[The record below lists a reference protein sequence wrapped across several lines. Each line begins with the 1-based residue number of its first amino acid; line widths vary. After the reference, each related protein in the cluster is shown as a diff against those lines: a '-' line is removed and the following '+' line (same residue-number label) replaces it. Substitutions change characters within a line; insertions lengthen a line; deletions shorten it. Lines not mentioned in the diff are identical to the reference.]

1 MSYKKLIKGYKMNK
15 NIIIKNASQLVT
27 CSGFEAKRGKD
38 MSDLQI
44 INDGAVVIEQGIIRA
59 VGKTGDTISDFDE
72 SRFSVID
79 ARGKAVLP
87 GLVDSHTHF
96 VFGGYRAEEFSWR
109 LRGDSYM
116 QIMERGGGI
125 LNTVLATRKATK
137 HELTETGR
145 KRLDSMLSFGVTTV
159 EGKSGYGLD
168 HDTELK
174 QLEVMAD
181 LDNGHPID
189 IVRTFLGAHAV
200 TKDYKGREDTY
211 IEYLIDRVMPEV
223 AERKLAEFCDVFCEK
238 NVFSVEQARR
248 LLSRA
253 KEMGFK
259 LKIHADEIVQLGGAE
274 LAAELDAVSA
284 DHLLQ
289 ASDKGIHD
297 MAEKGIVATLLPGTA
312 FSLRE
317 PYARGRY
324 MIDSNCA
331 VALATDLNPGSC
343 FSESIPLIFALATLN
358 MDMTIEE
365 TITALTINGAAAIDR
380 ADAIGSIDINKK
392 GDVIVLE
399 FPSYEFMPYHIG
411 VSTVEKVIKDGNL
424 VFDKEKE

>member
-1 MSYKKLIKGYKMNK
+1 
-15 NIIIKNASQLVT
+15 
-27 CSGFEAKRGKD
+27 
-38 MSDLQI
+38 
-44 INDGAVVIEQGIIRA
+44 
-59 VGKTGDTISDFDE
+59 
-72 SRFSVID
+72 
-79 ARGKAVLP
+79 
-87 GLVDSHTHF
+87 
-96 VFGGYRAEEFSWR
+96 
-109 LRGDSYM
+109 
-116 QIMERGGGI
+116 
-125 LNTVLATRKATK
+125 
-137 HELTETGR
+137 
-145 KRLDSMLSFGVTTV
+145 
-159 EGKSGYGLD
+159 
-168 HDTELK
+168 
-174 QLEVMAD
+174 
-181 LDNGHPID
+181 
-189 IVRTFLGAHAV
+189 
-200 TKDYKGREDTY
+200 
-211 IEYLIDRVMPEV
+211 
-223 AERKLAEFCDVFCEK
+223 
-238 NVFSVEQARR
+238 VEQARR
-248 LLSRA
+248 LLRRA

-259 LKIHADEIVQLGGAE
+259 LKIHADEIVRLGGAE

-297 MAEKGIVATLLPGTA
+297 MAEKGVVATLLPGTA

-411 VSTVEKVIKDGNL
+411 VSTVEKVIKDGKV
-424 VFDKEKE
+424 VFDKEKKR